1 MVWDESLS
9 NGGTRSQL
17 FISLVCVQMYT
28 LKGFP
33 GGTSGKETSCQR
45 RRREGY
51 GSNAWVGRMLWR
63 RAWEPTPVFLP
74 GESDGQRRL
83 TG

>member
-1 MVWDESLS
+1 MKQSPQGLNEIFLFIKIKMVWDESLS

-33 GGTSGKETSCQR
+33 GGTSGKETTCQGR
-45 RRREGY
+45 RHK
-51 GSNAWVGRMLWR
+51 
-63 RAWEPTPVFLP
+63 
-74 GESDGQRRL
+74 RL
-83 TG
+83 EFDPWSRQIP